1 MSNNFH
7 KNPLLYDGVVAEFV
21 VMDVLHANELLVTK
35 GLNLT
40 DCVDLNNKPSY
51 PTSNAHHDLDLNIY
65 LCDTGQLMDT
75 KSIEV
80 KQANNKKGYTTFYA
94 EITQLKSQ
102 TYAEYLVFPPDYMV
116 YVDSYNKIAYFYDG
130 NKFVDEVKKNY
141 GRRKNNYIN
150 TADGVVFGQQ
160 SSDFGYLFRF
170 PCKQNYFNV
179 LRTKK
184 NEITTRLKASKGV
197 KVNGFKKCKG
207 LPDLH

>member
-21 VMDVLHANELLVTK
+21 VMDVLHANELVVEK
-35 GLNLT
+35 GLGLT
-40 DCVDLNNKPSY
+40 DCIDLNNKPSY

-65 LCDTGQLMDT
+65 LCETGQLMDT

-130 NKFVDEVKKNY
+130 KKFVDEVKKNY
-141 GRRKNNYIN
+141 ARRKNNYIN
-150 TADGVVFGQQ
+150 TADGVVFGIQ
-160 SSDFGYLFRF
+160 DKDWGYLFRF

-179 LRTKK
+179 LRTKQ
-184 NEITTRLKASKGV
+184 NEISHRLKASKGV

-207 LPDLH
+207 LPDLT